1 MMSRSA
7 LGDRE
12 VFALPCSDFGGIA
25 VAQSHVLARFFSGVS
40 HVIRNHGGD
49 PDTVIE
55 DYGIDPAAFSQP
67 EQQISC
73 ARAMPLVED
82 CSFKLDSPFLGLELA
97 ACQSSDA
104 FGYLSALCSTA
115 PDLYSALEVF
125 ASYAPLTISPEGMF
139 EVLESKNHLEM
150 RWDCDSELRQL
161 LQGNLHG
168 AAMIMRLLQDISGE
182 IYQPICVNLPQAP
195 PAKFLSK
202 LSEHFDCDVRFPSPR
217 YGSIVLSK
225 KSAYRPLT
233 FSNRFAFS
241 ALERPLAALKQSIE
255 GDMFT
260 RVRAFIRSHM
270 SSPACGLEE
279 CASALGTS
287 VRTLQKHLA
296 RMDTSFSSVLEA
308 EKQDVARAALLRS
321 QISLDELAFQLGYA
335 EQTTFG
341 RAFRRWTGLAPGE
354 YRRMARKGD
363 FRVSLS

>member
-25 VAQSHVLARFFSGVS
+25 VAESHVLARFFSGVS
-40 HVIRNHGGD
+40 HVIRKHGGD
-49 PDTVIE
+49 PDSVLD
-55 DYGIDPAAFSQP
+55 DYGINPAAFTRP

-73 ARAMPLVED
+73 ARAIPLVED
-82 CSFKLDSPFLGLELA
+82 CSIKLDRPFLGVELA

-115 PDLYSALEVF
+115 PDLHSALEVF
-125 ASYAPLTISPEGMF
+125 ATYAPLTISPEGMF
-139 EVLESKNHLEM
+139 EVLESKHHLEM

-168 AAMIMRLLQDISGE
+168 AAMIMRLFQDIAGE
-182 IYQPICVNLPQAP
+182 NYRPICVNLPQAP
-195 PAKFLSK
+195 PSKFLNQLAEK
-202 LSEHFDCDVRFPSPR
+202 FDCDVRFPSNH

-225 KSAYRPLT
+225 EAVHRQLT

-241 ALERPLAALKQSIE
+241 ALERPLAALKQSLE

-260 RVRAFIRSHM
+260 RVRAFIRSNM

-296 RMDTSFSSVLEA
+296 RMNSSFSSLLEA
-308 EKQDVARAALLRS
+308 EKREVAKVALLRS
-321 QISLDELAFQLGYA
+321 HISLDELAYQLGYA

-341 RAFRRWTGLAPGE
+341 RAFRRWTGLTPGE
-354 YRRMARKGD
+354 YRRIARKREPGAN
-363 FRVSLS
+363 LP